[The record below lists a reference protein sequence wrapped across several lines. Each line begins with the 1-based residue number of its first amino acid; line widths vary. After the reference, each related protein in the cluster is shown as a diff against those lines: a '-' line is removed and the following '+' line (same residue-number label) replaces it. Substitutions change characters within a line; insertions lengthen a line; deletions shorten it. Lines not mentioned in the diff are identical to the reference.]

1 MLLTKVKDQIVL
13 IFIYL
18 LWFFVIYARSVLSIR
33 PTTMLNRNRSNVDSC
48 SFPRFACACYMFF
61 LLVASRRYVFAICS
75 YQVLDYEANSS
86 YSLIVDVSDGPAT
99 VSQPLTIS
107 IRDVN
112 DPPIFTDAPYALNVN
127 ENEVAGAVYTVS
139 ATDQD
144 AGKCVREDDTSRFL
158 SLVRVHV
165 FAAFSFH
172 TPKMYVRLTR
182 C

>member
-1 MLLTKVKDQIVL
+1 
-13 IFIYL
+13 
-18 LWFFVIYARSVLSIR
+18 
-33 PTTMLNRNRSNVDSC
+33 
-48 SFPRFACACYMFF
+48 MFF
-61 LLVASRRYVFAICS
+61 LLVASRRYVFAISS

-86 YSLIVDVSDGPAT
+86 YSLTVRVSDGLAI

-112 DPPIFTDAPYALNVN
+112 DPPVFTDAPYAVNVN

-144 AGKCVREDDTSRFL
+144 AGKCIREDDTSRLL
-158 SLVRVHV
+158 SLVRAHV
-165 FAAFSFH
+165 FPAFSFH